1 MVGLLFGEEI
11 QEFVKKALVRIFN
24 VLHDRLLVVNFR
36 SLEKDESL
44 GGVSLFNFVLLLLMV
59 IIHKYI
65 SPDLVLFSKY

>member
-1 MVGLLFGEEI
+1 LLGEEI